1 VAPLWLTFHGGSL
14 GLSLTR
20 FLKKSSRL
28 GEKLGSLR
36 RPDDTTAQTIGAVY
50 RFVQESIGP
59 ASGTG
64 DESTD
69 PGADDVLEQGSGTDL
84 QRTMLFVALLKQAGL
99 QSALVAVAGRDHAR
113 LDPALPDDL
122 QFSAYVA
129 AVLDGTRWTFY
140 DPATRHCPFGMVAP
154 PYENVLP
161 NAIIVMPERGLA
173 KGVVVIPVSPAS
185 RNLLARDVKVSLQP
199 DGSAIVEARDEGEG
213 HVDLDHRQRYGT
225 LPEPDRAPALESWLR
240 RGAPLARVESAW
252 FENLESFT
260 GKARIGYRFVL
271 PGLAVATGDTL
282 VVSPSVLHAMQA
294 APFTAE
300 TRRTPVDFGH
310 TQKTVERI
318 AFAIPEGYVARST
331 PEPIVLRD
339 GPLSLITNCTVQPD
353 EVVFTRR
360 LEIDAAIWAAEDYPR
375 LKAFFDKVRE
385 ADQQGLILARE
396 GV

>member
-1 VAPLWLTFHGGSL
+1 
-14 GLSLTR
+14 
-20 FLKKSSRL
+20 
-28 GEKLGSLR
+28 
-36 RPDDTTAQTIGAVY
+36 
-50 RFVQESIGP
+50 
-59 ASGTG
+59 
-64 DESTD
+64 
-69 PGADDVLEQGSGTDL
+69 
-84 QRTMLFVALLKQAGL
+84 MLFVALLREAGL
-99 QSALVAVAGRDHAR
+99 DAVLVPVAGRDHAVFE
-113 LDPALPDDL
+113 PSMPDAA
-122 QFSAYVA
+122 QFDGVLA
-129 AVLDGTRWTFY
+129 AVMQDGRWTFY
-140 DPATRHCPFGMVAP
+140 DPATRHCPLGMVSP
-154 PYENVLP
+154 RFENVVP
-161 NAIIVMPERGLA
+161 NAVIVLMGPGTA
-173 KGVVVIPVSPAS
+173 GKPTAIPVSPAS